1 MRLGHI
7 LAQARLANERLTDYP
22 SDIPVDLT
30 AAYNEQEAM
39 ADAMAL
45 PRVGWKVGV
54 TSAAA
59 REMLGVEE
67 PFFGPMYAP
76 YVMQS
81 PGKFPVDAGDLRIV
95 EAEIGFRM
103 KNDLVPRSE
112 DYSPKEVS
120 AAIAT
125 VHPVFELAN
134 KRLPGT
140 AKDDARWLIA
150 DGAMN
155 QAFIYGEGV
164 AFDPAMDLAAE
175 TVRVSVDGAFVT
187 EGIGA
192 NALGNPFNVILWL
205 ANHLSARG
213 ITLKADDW
221 VSTGLMCDVVFA
233 DPGATVVAE
242 FGSLGLVTLKLA

>member
-1 MRLGHI
+1 MRLGET
-7 LAQARLANERLTDYP
+7 LAKARLASVRLAEYP
-22 SDIPVDLT
+22 CEVPVDLD
-30 AAYNEQEAM
+30 AAYAEQEAM

-59 REMLGVEE
+59 REMLGLEE
-67 PFFGPMYAP
+67 PFCGPMYAP
-76 YVMQS
+76 YVMPS
-81 PGKFPVDAGDLRIV
+81 PAEFSVDANDLRIV

-103 KNDLVPRSE
+103 KSDLAPRAA
-112 DYSPKEVS
+112 DFMANEVA

-155 QAFIYGEGV
+155 QAFTYGDGV
-164 AFDPAMDLAAE
+164 AFDAAMDLASE
-175 TVRVSVDGAFVT
+175 TVRVSVDGTFVT

-192 NALGNPFNVILWL
+192 NALGNPVDVVIWL
-205 ANHLSARG
+205 ANHLRVRG
-213 ITLKADDW
+213 IPLRAGDW
-221 VSTGLMCDVVFA
+221 VSTGLICDVVFP
-233 DPGATVVAE
+233 DPGATVQAE
-242 FGSLGLVTLKLA
+242 FGSLGAVTLHLT

>member
-1 MRLGHI
+1 MRLGET
-7 LAQARLANERLTDYP
+7 LAKARLASVRLAEYP
-22 SDIPVDLT
+22 CEVPVDLA
-30 AAYNEQEAM
+30 AAYDEQEAM

-59 REMLGVEE
+59 REMLGLEE
-67 PFFGPMYAP
+67 PFCGPMYAP
-76 YVMQS
+76 YVMPS
-81 PGKFPVDAGDLRIV
+81 PAEFSVDATDLRIV

-103 KNDLVPRSE
+103 KRDLAPRSG
-112 DYSPKEVS
+112 DFTSAEVA

-150 DGAMN
+150 DGALN
-155 QAFIYGEGV
+155 QAFVYGAGV
-164 AFDPAMDLAAE
+164 AFNPDMDLAAE
-175 TVRVSVDGAFVT
+175 TVRVSVDGSFVT
-187 EGIGA
+187 EGVGA
-192 NALGNPFNVILWL
+192 NALGNPLNVIEWL

-213 ITLKADDW
+213 ITLKAGDW
-221 VSTGLMCDVVFA
+221 VSTGLICDVVFP
-233 DPGATVVAE
+233 DPGATVQAE
-242 FGSLGLVTLKLA
+242 FSSLGKVTLHLT

>member
-1 MRLGHI
+1 MRLGET
-7 LAQARLANERLTDYP
+7 LAKARLAGERLTEYP
-22 SDIPVDLT
+22 NEVPMDLA
-30 AAYNEQEAM
+30 AAYTEQQAM

-59 REMLGVEE
+59 REMLGLEE
-67 PFFGPMYAP
+67 PFSGPMYAP
-76 YVMQS
+76 YAMPS
-81 PGKFPVDAGDLRIV
+81 PAEFRVDANDLRIV

-103 KNDLVPRSE
+103 KNDLVPRAE
-112 DYSPKEVS
+112 DYTLKEVS

-150 DGAMN
+150 DGALN
-155 QAFIYGEGV
+155 QAFIYGAGV
-164 AFDPAMDLAAE
+164 AFDSAMDLAAE
-175 TVRVSVDGAFVT
+175 TVRVSVDGTFVT
-187 EGIGA
+187 EGVGA
-192 NALGNPFNVILWL
+192 NALGNPLNVIEWL

-213 ITLKADDW
+213 ITLKAGDW
-221 VSTGLMCDVVFA
+221 VSTGLMCDVVFP

-242 FGSLGLVTLKLA
+242 FGSLGSVTLKLA